1 MRVERPRQE
10 DWCDVDDPNAWYH
23 PRYRN
28 RSRHLKDFLGDSQPS
43 GAEAAAVAFH
53 MWINGCRSFDW
64 CYESGIVT
72 FVREV
77 GPGFRFASFLTS
89 FYVVIIATLYAERP
103 LLIEFDIHSPSTD
116 MRFGDFTV
124 CVAFYLW
131 GIDLAIVAL
140 SYALCRIQG
149 TRAQPRPVSA
159 GDITPFFRVVTYE
172 LREER
177 EAERRKN
184 GGRSPW
190 QMLVLFCTCL
200 FYLTFYV
207 LGVLCMHTILSHMYM
222 RRNVWFAVLLGLV
235 VLMGAISS
243 IDDLTH
249 IGSPWGIQECS
260 KSASMMLS
268 IRGCW
273 LYWITVIWTAA
284 AVAASFP
291 PSQCVDCN

>member
-1 MRVERPRQE
+1 MRRQSPT
-10 DWCDVDDPNAWYH
+10 DWCDDDDGTEWYY

-28 RSRHLKDFLGDSQPS
+28 RSRDLKDFLGDGQPT

-53 MWINGCRSFDW
+53 MWINSCRSYDW
-64 CYESGIVT
+64 CYESRFVT
-72 FVREV
+72 FVREL
-77 GPGFRFASFLTS
+77 GPGFRFSSFLTS
-89 FYVVIIATLYAERP
+89 LYVVVFASIYAERP
-103 LLIEFDIHSPSTD
+103 LLLEYDIHSPSTD

-131 GIDLAIVAL
+131 GVDLAIVAV
-140 SYALCRIQG
+140 SYALCRIYG
-149 TRAQPRPVSA
+149 TRPQCGDA
-159 GDITPFFRVVTYE
+159 GDITPFFRVVTYQ
-172 LREER
+172 LREQR
-177 EAERRKN
+177 ELETRRY
-184 GGRSPW
+184 GGATTW
-190 QMLVLFCTCL
+190 QKCVGVATVV
-200 FYLTFYV
+200 FYSSFYV
-207 LGVLCMHTILSHMYM
+207 LGVLCMHTVLSHMYM
-222 RRNVWFAVLLGLV
+222 RRNVWFAILLALI

-260 KSASMMLS
+260 KSASVMLS

-273 LYWITVIWTAA
+273 LYWVTVIWTAA